1 VTVFRDRLD
10 AGRRLAQRLT
20 HLPGNDLV
28 ILGIPRGGVQVAFE
42 VAAALDAP
50 LDVVVVRK
58 LGVPFQPELAMGA
71 IGEGG
76 TRLIDTDMLTRTRVS
91 DDEVRAVEQVENAL
105 LAETVARY
113 RNGRR
118 RIALQGR
125 TAVVVDDGMATGST
139 ARVACDVARNLGA
152 ATVILAVPVASAT
165 VLRQFTAADQ
175 VVCVSAERHLRAVG
189 YHYQD
194 FRPTTYDE
202 VTSLLDAAA
211 R

>member
-1 VTVFRDRLD
+1 MGRATCQRPSTLGPCRNSAGQGSANRESDVTVFRDRLD

-91 DDEVRAVEQVENAL
+91 DDEVRAVEQ
-105 LAETVARY
+105 
-113 RNGRR
+113 
-118 RIALQGR
+118 
-125 TAVVVDDGMATGST
+125 
-139 ARVACDVARNLGA
+139 
-152 ATVILAVPVASAT
+152 
-165 VLRQFTAADQ
+165 
-175 VVCVSAERHLRAVG
+175 
-189 YHYQD
+189 
-194 FRPTTYDE
+194 
-202 VTSLLDAAA
+202 
-211 R
+211 